1 VPGMSAVRPA
11 LLTAAS
17 ACGDDESDFP
27 IVTADASFANPVPDA
42 SQDIMAPAAQSLPA
56 VVLIL
61 SSALGPF
68 AMHFLVPAIPLLSH
82 DFSVSYGTA
91 QLVVAVYLLGFSIAQ
106 LAYGPLSDRY
116 GRRPLLLAGVAL
128 FFAGTAACAL
138 AQSVEAL
145 MTARLVQA
153 VGGVAGMVLSRA
165 IVTDCFGRDKAAGM
179 LGYITMAIVICS
191 LASPAAGGLISDRWG
206 WRMCFFL
213 LMTPAAFVLLA
224 TFLRLRE
231 TNLSPSLSLSFTGLV
246 RIYVILLRQRTF
258 LPLAIAIALGSASWF
273 AFIATMPFIVVT
285 QMGRPASDYGLFI
298 AVVSLG
304 FIAGNFLTGRFSVR
318 IGTKR
323 MMAIG
328 TALLFGGALLIPIL
342 WLLEPAS
349 PWSLFLPMTVSVF
362 GGGMFMPNAMA
373 TALALAPQNAGAA
386 SGLLGFIQM
395 SLSAAATVLVG
406 GLHDGTAIPMIVI
419 VTGATA
425 MATAIMIG
433 TLRQG

>member
-1 VPGMSAVRPA
+1 
-11 LLTAAS
+11 
-17 ACGDDESDFP
+17 
-27 IVTADASFANPVPDA
+27 
-42 SQDIMAPAAQSLPA
+42 
-56 VVLIL
+56 
-61 SSALGPF
+61 
-68 AMHFLVPAIPLLSH
+68 
-82 DFSVSYGTA
+82 
-91 QLVVAVYLLGFSIAQ
+91 
-106 LAYGPLSDRY
+106 
-116 GRRPLLLAGVAL
+116 
-128 FFAGTAACAL
+128 
-138 AQSVEAL
+138 
-145 MTARLVQA
+145 
-153 VGGVAGMVLSRA
+153 
-165 IVTDCFGRDKAAGM
+165 
-179 LGYITMAIVICS
+179 
-191 LASPAAGGLISDRWG
+191 
-206 WRMCFFL
+206 
-213 LMTPAAFVLLA
+213 
-224 TFLRLRE
+224 
-231 TNLSPSLSLSFTGLV
+231 
-246 RIYVILLRQRTF
+246 
-258 LPLAIAIALGSASWF
+258 
-273 AFIATMPFIVVT
+273 MPFIVVT